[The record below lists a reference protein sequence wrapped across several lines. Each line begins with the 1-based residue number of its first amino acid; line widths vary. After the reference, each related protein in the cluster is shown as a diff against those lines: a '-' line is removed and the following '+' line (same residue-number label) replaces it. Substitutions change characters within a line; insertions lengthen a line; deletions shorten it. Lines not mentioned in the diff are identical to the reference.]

1 MADEEP
7 LRGFL
12 WPFIFRSVGRRRR
25 RIPAA
30 SGCQRNRQRGADYS
44 RAARPRSEGCGGHG
58 DQQHAK
64 DQRREEGREGRGR
77 GRLLSLGAQLWLLR
91 PHHRAAARDRRRQRY
106 GEVQEWRFE
115 SDDSK
120 ETASAG
126 LAEKDRADRR
136 LTCPAR
142 GPRGSSKMAATLASV
157 RWDSYGDRDDSLQQ
171 QETTEGNE
179 KRSIQGRLS
188 HSVL

>member
-1 MADEEP
+1 MATAIRSPIAMADEEP

-58 DQQHAK
+58 DQQHAH

-91 PHHRAAARDRRRQRY
+91 PHHRAAAGDRRRQRQ
-106 GEVQEWRFE
+106 GKVQEGRFE
-115 SDDSK
+115 SDDSQ
-120 ETASAG
+120 EVGSAE

-136 LTCPAR
+136 LTCLHAARVAPPKWQPRWPAWQWNFVCLCEIADLLN
-142 GPRGSSKMAATLASV
+142 GLWT
-157 RWDSYGDRDDSLQQ
+157 
-171 QETTEGNE
+171 
-179 KRSIQGRLS
+179 
-188 HSVL
+188 